1 MDNYTHFFAFI
12 FHCPIFLLMI
22 RFVPTLYIKINILL
36 LKYTIIIISDALKVK
51 I

>member
-1 MDNYTHFFAFI
+1 
-12 FHCPIFLLMI
+12 MI

-51 I
+51 V